1 MANCGL
7 KTKTEPT
14 YKTTQIS
21 NDERQNNAM
30 QIMKSLLS
38 SNLGLTDYMAAGI
51 VGNMWGESKWNPTAY
66 TATDAGQGQSGGLC
80 QWHDQVN
87 GKGRFTNM
95 LNFAKSN
102 NKNWQDLQL
111 QMAFLIDELN
121 SKQKNAL
128 SALKNTDNVDD
139 ATTMFCRKFEVSS
152 VCYPDGT
159 PTDRIKKSK
168 EVLEKWRQQ
177 H

>member
-1 MANCGL
+1 
-7 KTKTEPT
+7 
-14 YKTTQIS
+14 
-21 NDERQNNAM
+21 
-30 QIMKSLLS
+30 
-38 SNLGLTDYMAAGI
+38 
-51 VGNMWGESKWNPTAY
+51 
-66 TATDAGQGQSGGLC
+66 
-80 QWHDQVN
+80 
-87 GKGRFTNM
+87 
-95 LNFAKSN
+95 
-102 NKNWQDLQL
+102 
-111 QMAFLIDELN
+111 MAFLIDELN